1 MTSIKIF
8 KNHESQSLENDVNK
22 FLGGYE
28 NYLTS
33 VSLMTYIKDQEP
45 TFLALVTIQ
54 EKIQSKVETSDNNQT
69 IHKQMK

>member
-54 EKIQSKVETSDNNQT
+54 EKIQSVKAKTSDNN
-69 IHKQMK
+69 

>member
-45 TFLALVTIQ
+45 TFLAIVTIQ
-54 EKIQSKVETSDNNQT
+54 EKIHPVKPETPDNN
-69 IHKQMK
+69 

>member
-54 EKIQSKVETSDNNQT
+54 EKIHSVKVETSDNN
-69 IHKQMK
+69 

>member
-54 EKIQSKVETSDNNQT
+54 EKIHSVKVETPDNN
-69 IHKQMK
+69 